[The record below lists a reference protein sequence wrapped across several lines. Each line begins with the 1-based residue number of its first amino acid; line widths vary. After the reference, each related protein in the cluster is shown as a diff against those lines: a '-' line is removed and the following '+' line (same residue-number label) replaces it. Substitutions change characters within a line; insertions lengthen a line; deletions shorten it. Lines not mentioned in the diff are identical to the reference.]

1 MTALAVTLKNWFFTR
16 NSMILNANIL
26 LFIILFNTLPFEP
39 QVVTGISILVFV
51 AILWLTE
58 AIHVSITAL
67 LIPMLAVFL
76 GVFNTQAAL
85 NNFSNSIIFLFLGGF
100 ALAAA
105 LHKQKLDQAL
115 ADKVLLIA
123 RGRMS
128 VAVFMLFGVSAG
140 LSMWIS
146 NTATAAMM
154 LPLVLGVM
162 TKLDAKKNHNTFL
175 FVLLGIAYS
184 ASIGGIATLVGS
196 PPNAIAAAEVGL
208 NFTEWMKLGLPIS
221 LILMPIAILVLYTMT
236 KPDLSHKFELDHK
249 PVEWTNGKMVTLAI
263 FLLTVTLWI
272 FSKPINTM
280 LGGFAKFDTLVAIG
294 AILLLGASRAVEWKD
309 IEKTTDWGVLILF
322 GGGICLSNVLKA
334 TGTSVFLAHSLT
346 GFLEQAGV
354 LLTILS
360 VVAFVVF
367 LTEFASNTASAAL
380 LVPVFATIAEA
391 LGLSPVILSA
401 LIAVAA
407 SCAFM
412 LPVATPPNAIVFGTG
427 HIKQKEM
434 MRIGFVLNIA
444 CIGALTLF
452 AWCSGKETL
461 TRLALHCCSR

>member
-39 QVVTGISILVFV
+39 PVVTGISILVFV

-76 GVFNTQAAL
+76 GVFNTQTAL

-346 GFLEQAGV
+346 GFLEQAGI

-452 AWCSGKETL
+452 AWL
-461 TRLALHCCSR
+461 FW

>member
-39 QVVTGISILVFV
+39 QVATGLSILVFV

-67 LIPMLAVFL
+67 LIPLLAVFL

-105 LHKQKLDQAL
+105 LHKQKLDQAI
-115 ADKVLLIA
+115 ADKVLLLA
-123 RGRMS
+123 RGKMS

-208 NFTEWMKLGLPIS
+208 SFTEWMKFGVPIS
-221 LILMPIAILVLYTMT
+221 LVLMPIAILVLYTMT
-236 KPDLSHKFELDHK
+236 KPDLSHKFDLDHQ
-249 PVEWTNGKMVTLAI
+249 PVEWTNGKMITLAI

-272 FSKPINTM
+272 FSKPINAM

-334 TGTSVFLAHSLT
+334 TGTSVFLAHSLS
-346 GFLEQAGV
+346 GFLEQAGI
-354 LLTILS
+354 LLTILA

-391 LGLSPVILSA
+391 LGMSPVILSA

-444 CIGALTLF
+444 CIAALTLF
-452 AWCSGKETL
+452 AWVFW
-461 TRLALHCCSR
+461 

>member
-26 LFIILFNTLPFEP
+26 LFIILFNTLPFDP

-76 GVFNTQAAL
+76 GVFNTQTAL

-452 AWCSGKETL
+452 AWL
-461 TRLALHCCSR
+461 FW

>member
-76 GVFNTQAAL
+76 GVFNTQTAL

-427 HIKQKEM
+427 HIKQK
-434 MRIGFVLNIA
+434 
-444 CIGALTLF
+444 
-452 AWCSGKETL
+452 K
-461 TRLALHCCSR
+461 

>member
-1 MTALAVTLKNWFFTR
+1 MTALVTTLKHWLFTR
-16 NSMILNANIL
+16 NSMILIGNFALFAL
-26 LFIILFNTLPFEP
+26 LINTLPFET
-39 QVVTGISILVFV
+39 QVNTGLSILVFV

-67 LIPMLAVFL
+67 LVPLLAVLL
-76 GVFNTQAAL
+76 GVFNTPAAL
-85 NNFSNSIIFLFLGGF
+85 ANFSNPIIFLFMGGF

-105 LHKQKLDQAL
+105 LNKQELDKAI

-123 RGRMS
+123 KGRMS

-146 NTATAAMM
+146 NTATTAMM
-154 LPLVLGVM
+154 LPLVLGIMNKV
-162 TKLDAKKNHNTFL
+162 DQSEDRNTYV
-175 FVLLGIAYS
+175 FVLLGIAYC
-184 ASIGGIATLVGS
+184 ASIGGIATVVGS

-208 NFTEWMKLGLPIS
+208 SFTEWMALGLPIS
-221 LILMPIAILVLYTMT
+221 MILLPVAMIILYVMT
-236 KPDLSHKFELDHK
+236 KPKLDHKFELDHA
-249 PVEWTNGKMVTLAI
+249 PVEWTNSKKITLSI

-272 FSKPINTM
+272 FGKPINAM
-280 LGGFAKFDTLVAIG
+280 IGGFSKFDSLVAIG
-294 AILLLGASRAVEWKD
+294 AIVLLGASRAVEWKD
-309 IEKTTDWGVLILF
+309 VEKTTDWGVLILF
-322 GGGICLSNVLKA
+322 GGGICLSNILKA
-334 TGTSVFLAHSLT
+334 TGTSVFLAHSLS
-346 GFLEQAGV
+346 GFLETAGV
-354 LLTILS
+354 LLTILA

-391 LGLSPVILSA
+391 LGMSPVILSA

-412 LPVATPPNAIVFGTG
+412 LPVATPPNAIVFASG

-434 MRIGFVLNIA
+434 MRIGMVLNLV
-444 CIGALTLF
+444 CILILTLF
-452 AWCSGKETL
+452 AWIFW
-461 TRLALHCCSR
+461 

>member
-16 NSMILNANIL
+16 NSMILIANIVLFAIL
-26 LFIILFNTLPFEP
+26 LNTLPFDP
-39 QVVTGISILVFV
+39 KVVTGLSILVFV
-51 AILWLTE
+51 AVLWLTE

-67 LIPMLAVFL
+67 LVPLLAVFL

-105 LHKQKLDQAL
+105 LHKQKLDQAI

-123 RGRMS
+123 RGKMS

-146 NTATAAMM
+146 NTATTAMM

-162 TKLDAKKNHNTFL
+162 TKLDSEKNHRTFL

-221 LILMPIAILVLYTMT
+221 MMLLPIALLILYVMT
-236 KPDLSHKFELDHK
+236 KPDLGHKFELSHQ
-249 PVEWTNGKMVTLAI
+249 PVEWTNGKMITLAI
-263 FLLTVTLWI
+263 FLFTVTLWI
-272 FSKPINTM
+272 FSKPINAM

-322 GGGICLSNVLKA
+322 GGGICLSNILKV
-334 TGTSVFLAHSLT
+334 TGTSVFLAHGLS
-346 GFLEQAGV
+346 GFLEQAGI
-354 LLTILS
+354 LLTILA

-427 HIKQKEM
+427 HIKQQEM
-434 MRIGFVLNIA
+434 MRIGLVLNIA

-452 AWCSGKETL
+452 AWL
-461 TRLALHCCSR
+461 FW

>member
-1 MTALAVTLKNWFFTR
+1 
-16 NSMILNANIL
+16 
-26 LFIILFNTLPFEP
+26 
-39 QVVTGISILVFV
+39 
-51 AILWLTE
+51 
-58 AIHVSITAL
+58 
-67 LIPMLAVFL
+67 
-76 GVFNTQAAL
+76 
-85 NNFSNSIIFLFLGGF
+85 
-100 ALAAA
+100 
-105 LHKQKLDQAL
+105 
-115 ADKVLLIA
+115 
-123 RGRMS
+123 
-128 VAVFMLFGVSAG
+128 
-140 LSMWIS
+140 MWIS
-146 NTATAAMM
+146 NTATTAMM

-162 TKLDAKKNHNTFL
+162 TKLDSEKNHRTFL

-208 NFTEWMKLGLPIS
+208 SFTEWMKLGLPIS
-221 LILMPIAILVLYTMT
+221 MMLLPIALLILYAMT
-236 KPDLSHKFELDHK
+236 KPDLGHQFELSHQ
-249 PVEWTNGKMVTLAI
+249 PVEWTNGKMITLAI

-272 FSKPINTM
+272 FSKPINAM

-322 GGGICLSNVLKA
+322 GGGICLSNILKV
-334 TGTSVFLAHSLT
+334 TGTSVFLAHGLS
-346 GFLEQAGV
+346 GFLEQAGI
-354 LLTILS
+354 LLTILA

-427 HIKQKEM
+427 HIKQQEM
-434 MRIGFVLNIA
+434 MRIGLVLNIA

-452 AWCSGKETL
+452 AWL
-461 TRLALHCCSR
+461 FW

>member
-16 NSMILNANIL
+16 NSMILTSNVL
-26 LFIILFNTLPFEP
+26 LFAILFNTLPFEP
-39 QVVTGISILVFV
+39 QVVTGLCILIFV
-51 AILWLTE
+51 AVLWLTE

-67 LIPMLAVFL
+67 LIPLLAVFL

-105 LHKQKLDQAL
+105 LHKQKLDQAI

-123 RGRMS
+123 RGKMS

-146 NTATAAMM
+146 NTATTAMM

-162 TKLDAKKNHNTFL
+162 SKLDAKKSHSTYL

-208 NFTEWMKLGLPIS
+208 SFTEWMELGLPIS
-221 LILMPIAILVLYTMT
+221 LILMPIAILVLYVMT
-236 KPDLSHKFELDHK
+236 KPDLSHQFELDHK
-249 PVEWTNGKMVTLAI
+249 PVEWTNGKKITLAI

-272 FSKPINTM
+272 FSKPINAM

-334 TGTSVFLAHSLT
+334 TGTSVFLANGLA

-354 LLTILS
+354 LLTILA
-360 VVAFVVF
+360 VVVFVVF

-412 LPVATPPNAIVFGTG
+412 LPVATPPNAIVFATG

-434 MRIGFVLNIA
+434 MRIGMVLNVA

-452 AWCSGKETL
+452 AWL
-461 TRLALHCCSR
+461 FW

>member
-1 MTALAVTLKNWFFTR
+1 MTAVAVTLKNWFFTR

-115 ADKVLLIA
+115 ADKVLLLA

-452 AWCSGKETL
+452 AWL
-461 TRLALHCCSR
+461 FW

>member
-39 QVVTGISILVFV
+39 QVVTGLSILVFV

-67 LIPMLAVFL
+67 LIPLLAVFL

-105 LHKQKLDQAL
+105 LHKQKLDQAI
-115 ADKVLLIA
+115 ADKVLLLA
-123 RGRMS
+123 RGKMS

-208 NFTEWMKLGLPIS
+208 SFTEWMKFGVPIS
-221 LILMPIAILVLYTMT
+221 LVLMPIAILVLYTMT
-236 KPDLSHKFELDHK
+236 KPDLSHKFDLDHQ
-249 PVEWTNGKMVTLAI
+249 PVEWTNGKMITLAI

-272 FSKPINTM
+272 FSKPINAM

-334 TGTSVFLAHSLT
+334 TGTSVFLAHSLS
-346 GFLEQAGV
+346 GFLEQAGI
-354 LLTILS
+354 LLTILA
-360 VVAFVVF
+360 VIAFVVF

-391 LGLSPVILSA
+391 LGMSPVILSA

-444 CIGALTLF
+444 CIAALTLF
-452 AWCSGKETL
+452 AWL
-461 TRLALHCCSR
+461 FW

>member
-1 MTALAVTLKNWFFTR
+1 MTALAVTLKNWFFTH
-16 NSMILNANIL
+16 NSMILTSNVL
-26 LFIILFNTLPFEP
+26 LFAILFNTLPFEP
-39 QVVTGISILVFV
+39 QVVTGLCILIFV
-51 AILWLTE
+51 AVLWLTE

-67 LIPMLAVFL
+67 LIPLLAVFL

-105 LHKQKLDQAL
+105 LHKQKLDQAI

-123 RGRMS
+123 RGKMS

-146 NTATAAMM
+146 NTATTAMM

-162 TKLDAKKNHNTFL
+162 SKLDAKKSHSTYL

-208 NFTEWMKLGLPIS
+208 SFTEWMELGLPIS
-221 LILMPIAILVLYTMT
+221 LILMPIAILVLYVMT
-236 KPDLSHKFELDHK
+236 KPDLSHQFELDHK
-249 PVEWTNGKMVTLAI
+249 PVEWTNGKKITLAI
-263 FLLTVTLWI
+263 FLLTVTFWI
-272 FSKPINTM
+272 FSKPINAM

-334 TGTSVFLAHSLT
+334 TGTSVFLANGLA

-412 LPVATPPNAIVFGTG
+412 LPVATPPNAIVFATG

-434 MRIGFVLNIA
+434 MRIGMVLNVA

-452 AWCSGKETL
+452 AWL
-461 TRLALHCCSR
+461 FW

>member
-115 ADKVLLIA
+115 ADKVLLLA

-162 TKLDAKKNHNTFL
+162 TKLDAKRNHNTFL

-452 AWCSGKETL
+452 AWL
-461 TRLALHCCSR
+461 FW

>member
-39 QVVTGISILVFV
+39 QVVTGLSILVFV

-67 LIPMLAVFL
+67 LIPLLAVFL
-76 GVFNTQAAL
+76 GVFNTQTAL

-105 LHKQKLDQAL
+105 LHKQKLDQAI
-115 ADKVLLIA
+115 ADKVLLLA
-123 RGRMS
+123 RGKMS

-208 NFTEWMKLGLPIS
+208 SFTEWMKFGVPIS
-221 LILMPIAILVLYTMT
+221 LVLMPIAILVLYTMT
-236 KPDLSHKFELDHK
+236 KPDLGHKFDLDHQ
-249 PVEWTNGKMVTLAI
+249 PVEWTNGKMITLAI

-272 FSKPINTM
+272 FSKPINAM

-334 TGTSVFLAHSLT
+334 TGTSVFLAHSLS
-346 GFLEQAGV
+346 GFLEQAGI
-354 LLTILS
+354 LLTILA

-391 LGLSPVILSA
+391 LGMSPVILSA

-444 CIGALTLF
+444 CIAALTLF
-452 AWCSGKETL
+452 AWL
-461 TRLALHCCSR
+461 FW

>member
-16 NSMILNANIL
+16 NSMILNANIV

-39 QVVTGISILVFV
+39 QVVTGLSILVFV

-67 LIPMLAVFL
+67 LIPLLAVFL
-76 GVFNTQAAL
+76 GVFNTQTAL

-105 LHKQKLDQAL
+105 LHKQKLDQAI
-115 ADKVLLIA
+115 ADKVLLLA
-123 RGRMS
+123 RGKMS

-154 LPLVLGVM
+154 LPPLVLGVM

-208 NFTEWMKLGLPIS
+208 SFTEWMKLGVPIS
-221 LILMPIAILVLYTMT
+221 LVLMPIAILVLYTMT
-236 KPDLSHKFELDHK
+236 KPDLSHKFDLDHQ
-249 PVEWTNGKMVTLAI
+249 PVEWTNGKMITLAI

-272 FSKPINTM
+272 FSKPINAM

-294 AILLLGASRAVEWKD
+294 AILLLGGFSRRRVERY
-309 IEKTTDWGVLILF
+309 ENNRLGGVLILF

-334 TGTSVFLAHSLT
+334 TGTSVFLAHSLS
-346 GFLEQAGV
+346 GFLEQAGI
-354 LLTILS
+354 LLTILA

-391 LGLSPVILSA
+391 LGMSPVILSA

-444 CIGALTLF
+444 CIAALTLF
-452 AWCSGKETL
+452 AWL
-461 TRLALHCCSR
+461 FW

>member
-16 NSMILNANIL
+16 NSMILNANIV

-39 QVVTGISILVFV
+39 QVVTGLSILVFV

-67 LIPMLAVFL
+67 LIPLLAVFL
-76 GVFNTQAAL
+76 GVFNTQTAL
-85 NNFSNSIIFLFLGGF
+85 NNFTNSIIFLFLGGF

-105 LHKQKLDQAL
+105 LHKQKLDQAI
-115 ADKVLLIA
+115 ADKVLLLA
-123 RGRMS
+123 RGKMS

-208 NFTEWMKLGLPIS
+208 SFTEWMKLGVPIS
-221 LILMPIAILVLYTMT
+221 LVLMPIAILVLYTMT
-236 KPDLSHKFELDHK
+236 KPDLSHKFDLDHQ
-249 PVEWTNGKMVTLAI
+249 PVEWTNGKMITLAI

-272 FSKPINTM
+272 FSKPINAM

-334 TGTSVFLAHSLT
+334 TGTSVFLAHSLS
-346 GFLEQAGV
+346 GFLEQAGI
-354 LLTILS
+354 LLTILA

-391 LGLSPVILSA
+391 LGMSPVILSA

-444 CIGALTLF
+444 CIAALTLF
-452 AWCSGKETL
+452 AWL
-461 TRLALHCCSR
+461 FW

>member
-39 QVVTGISILVFV
+39 QVVTGLSILVFV

-67 LIPMLAVFL
+67 LIPLLAVFL
-76 GVFNTQAAL
+76 GVFNTQTAL

-105 LHKQKLDQAL
+105 LHKQKLDQAI
-115 ADKVLLIA
+115 ADKVLLLA
-123 RGRMS
+123 RGKMS

-208 NFTEWMKLGLPIS
+208 SFTEWMKFGVPIS
-221 LILMPIAILVLYTMT
+221 LVLMPIAILVLYTMT
-236 KPDLSHKFELDHK
+236 KPDLSHKFDLDHQ
-249 PVEWTNGKMVTLAI
+249 PVEWTNGKMITLAI

-272 FSKPINTM
+272 FSKPINAM

-334 TGTSVFLAHSLT
+334 TGTSVFLAHSLS
-346 GFLEQAGV
+346 GFLEQAGI
-354 LLTILS
+354 LLTILA

-391 LGLSPVILSA
+391 LGMSPVILSA

-434 MRIGFVLNIA
+434 MRIGLVLNIA
-444 CIGALTLF
+444 CIAALTLF
-452 AWCSGKETL
+452 AWL
-461 TRLALHCCSR
+461 FW

>member
-1 MTALAVTLKNWFFTR
+1 MKNWFFTR

-39 QVVTGISILVFV
+39 QVVTGLSILVFV

-67 LIPMLAVFL
+67 LIPLLAVFL
-76 GVFNTQAAL
+76 GVFNTQTAL

-105 LHKQKLDQAL
+105 LHKQKLDQAI
-115 ADKVLLIA
+115 ADKVLLLA
-123 RGRMS
+123 RGKMS

-208 NFTEWMKLGLPIS
+208 SFTEWMKFGVPIS
-221 LILMPIAILVLYTMT
+221 LVLMPIAILVLYTMT
-236 KPDLSHKFELDHK
+236 KPDLSHKFDLDHQ
-249 PVEWTNGKMVTLAI
+249 PVEWTNGKMITLAI

-272 FSKPINTM
+272 FSKPINAM

-334 TGTSVFLAHSLT
+334 TGTSVFLAHSLS
-346 GFLEQAGV
+346 GFLEQAGI
-354 LLTILS
+354 LLTILA

-391 LGLSPVILSA
+391 LGMSPVILSA

-444 CIGALTLF
+444 CIAALTLF
-452 AWCSGKETL
+452 AWL
-461 TRLALHCCSR
+461 FW

>member
-39 QVVTGISILVFV
+39 KVVTGISILVFV

-76 GVFNTQAAL
+76 GVFNTQTAL

-249 PVEWTNGKMVTLAI
+249 PVEWTNGKMVTLAT

-452 AWCSGKETL
+452 AWL
-461 TRLALHCCSR
+461 FW

>member
-16 NSMILNANIL
+16 NSMILTSNVL
-26 LFIILFNTLPFEP
+26 LFAILFNTLPFEP
-39 QVVTGISILVFV
+39 QVVTGLCILIFV
-51 AILWLTE
+51 AVLWLTE

-67 LIPMLAVFL
+67 LIPLLAVFL

-105 LHKQKLDQAL
+105 LHKQKLDQAI

-123 RGRMS
+123 RGKMS

-146 NTATAAMM
+146 NTATTAMM

-162 TKLDAKKNHNTFL
+162 SKLDAKKSHSTYL

-208 NFTEWMKLGLPIS
+208 NFTEWMELGLPIS

-236 KPDLSHKFELDHK
+236 KPDLSHTFELDHQ
-249 PVEWTNGKMVTLAI
+249 PVEWTNGKKITLAI
-263 FLLTVTLWI
+263 FLLTVTFWI
-272 FSKPINTM
+272 FSKPINAM
-280 LGGFAKFDTLVAIG
+280 LGGFAKFDTLVALG

-334 TGTSVFLAHSLT
+334 TGTSVFLANGLA

-412 LPVATPPNAIVFGTG
+412 LPVATPPNAIVFATG

-434 MRIGFVLNIA
+434 MRIGMVLNVA

-452 AWCSGKETL
+452 AWL
-461 TRLALHCCSR
+461 FW